1 MATETGQT
9 ESARA
14 ENLQMEAAQSDAAG
28 STIAPTAK
36 RKFWK
41 TPYFRYS
48 VSILVLLVLLKFIP
62 FHKVLDTMKSVPPG
76 VAVAALVFYLLV
88 HLVGVEKWRM
98 MINLAGAGVSFPQ
111 ALRCYYW
118 GLFGNIFLP
127 SLVGGDLVRAGMAFF
142 FAKSK
147 PAVVLGSL
155 MDRMQDMGSLLAV
168 TLIGVALI
176 PGNTDARTRNILWI
190 TAGFLVAVSLVGA
203 AVLFLVPVKRF
214 SFKRRRTL
222 VKVRH
227 GARSMWRKPQTMIL
241 AFTFGMVLQA
251 GLTAINWWLGDATG
265 LHVSLAAWLFAWPLA
280 KLTSLFGFTQGGLG
294 VREATLVFLLMPF
307 GAPGVKTLAVGLAFQ
322 AVLMTGGLIAGGIAM
337 AMGRLEGLKTA

>member
-1 MATETGQT
+1 MQTETATG
-9 ESARA
+9 AP
-14 ENLQMEAAQSDAAG
+14 
-28 STIAPTAK
+28 APTEK
-36 RKFWK
+36 GKFWK
-41 TPYFRYS
+41 TPYFRYGMS
-48 VSILVLLVLLKFIP
+48 LLVLALLLKFIP
-62 FHKVLDTMKSVPPG
+62 FQKVLATMKAVPPM
-76 VAVAALVFYLLV
+76 VALAVLVCYLLM
-88 HLVGVEKWRM
+88 HLLGVQKWRM
-98 MINLAGAGVSFPQ
+98 MINLAGAGMSFPR

-127 SLVGGDLVRAGMAFF
+127 SLVGGDLVRAGMAFL
-142 FAKSK
+142 FARSK

-190 TAGFLVAVSLVGA
+190 TAGFLVTVSLAGA

-227 GARSMWRKPQTMIL
+227 GARSMWRRPQTMLL
-241 AFTFGMVLQA
+241 AFTLGMTLQA
-251 GLTAINWWLGDATG
+251 GLTALN
-265 LHVSLAAWLFAWPLA
+265 FAWPLA

-294 VREATLVFLLMPF
+294 VREATLVFLLLPF
-307 GAPGVKTLAVGLAFQ
+307 GASRVNTLAVGLAFQ
-322 AVLMTGGLIAGGIAM
+322 AVMMTGNLTAGGIAM
-337 AMGRLEGLKTA
+337 AMGRLKGLKTGGRQA

>member
-1 MATETGQT
+1 MQTETVQT
-9 ESARA
+9 ETARA
-14 ENLQMEAAQSDAAG
+14 ALE
-28 STIAPTAK
+28 TTPK

-41 TPYFRYS
+41 TPYFRYGMS
-48 VSILVLLVLLKFIP
+48 LLVLALLLKYLP
-62 FHKVLDTMKSVPPG
+62 FQKVLATMKAVPPK
-76 VAVAALVFYLLV
+76 VAIAVLVCYLLM

-98 MINLAGAGVSFPQ
+98 MINLAGSGLTFPQ

-127 SLVGGDLVRAGMAFF
+127 SLVGGDLVRAGMAFI
-142 FAKSK
+142 FARSK

-176 PGNTDARTRNILWI
+176 PGSTDARTRNILWI
-190 TAGFLVAVSLVGA
+190 TAGFLVAVSAAGA

-214 SFKRRRTL
+214 SYKRRRTL

-227 GARSMWRKPQTMIL
+227 GARSMWRRPQTMVL

-251 GLTAINWWLGDATG
+251 GLTSINWWLGEVTG
-265 LHVSLAAWLFAWPLA
+265 LHVSLAAWLLAWPLA

-322 AVLMTGGLIAGGIAM
+322 AVMMTGNLTAGGIAM
-337 AMGRLEGLKTA
+337 AMGRFEGLKTNERQA

>member
-1 MATETGQT
+1 MQTDTAETET
-9 ESARA
+9 ARA
-14 ENLQMEAAQSDAAG
+14 ALEA
-28 STIAPTAK
+28 TPK

-41 TPYFRYS
+41 TPYFRYG
-48 VSILVLLVLLKFIP
+48 VSLLVLALLLRFIP
-62 FHKVLDTMKSVPPG
+62 FHKVLATIRSVPPT
-76 VAVAALVFYLLV
+76 VALAVLGCYLMV
-88 HLVGVEKWRM
+88 HLLGVQKWRM
-98 MINLAGAGVSFPQ
+98 MINLAGAGLRFPQ

-142 FAKSK
+142 FARSK

-168 TLIGVALI
+168 ALIGVALI

-190 TAGFLVAVSLVGA
+190 TAGFLVTVGLAGA

-214 SFKRRRTL
+214 SYKRRRTL

-227 GARSMWRKPQTMIL
+227 GARSMWRRPQV
-241 AFTFGMVLQA
+241 MVLSFSLGVTLQA
-251 GLTAINWWLGDATG
+251 GLCAINWWLGDVTG

-307 GAPGVKTLAVGLAFQ
+307 GAPGVKTLAVGLTFQ

-337 AMGRLEGLKTA
+337 AMGRLEGLKTTGRQA

>member
-1 MATETGQT
+1 MQTETATG
-9 ESARA
+9 AP
-14 ENLQMEAAQSDAAG
+14 
-28 STIAPTAK
+28 APTEK
-36 RKFWK
+36 GKFWK
-41 TPYFRYS
+41 TPYFRYGMS
-48 VSILVLLVLLKFIP
+48 LLVLALLLKFIP
-62 FHKVLDTMKSVPPG
+62 FQKVLATMKAVPPM
-76 VAVAALVFYLLV
+76 VALAVLVCYLLM
-88 HLVGVEKWRM
+88 HLLGVQKWRM
-98 MINLAGAGVSFPQ
+98 MINLAGAGMSFPR

-127 SLVGGDLVRAGMAFF
+127 SLVGGDLVRAGMAFL
-142 FAKSK
+142 FARSK

-190 TAGFLVAVSLVGA
+190 TAGFLVTVSLAGA

-227 GARSMWRKPQTMIL
+227 GARSMWRRPQTMLL
-241 AFTFGMVLQA
+241 AFTLGMTLQA
-251 GLTAINWWLGDATG
+251 GLTALNWRLGEATG

-294 VREATLVFLLMPF
+294 VREATLVFLLLPF
-307 GAPGVKTLAVGLAFQ
+307 GASRVNTLAVGLAFQ
-322 AVLMTGGLIAGGIAM
+322 AVMMTGNLTAGGIAM
-337 AMGRLEGLKTA
+337 AMGRLKGLKTGGRQA

>member
-1 MATETGQT
+1 MQTET
-9 ESARA
+9 
-14 ENLQMEAAQSDAAG
+14 AA
-28 STIAPTAK
+28 TAPATTPK

-41 TPYFRYS
+41 TPYFRYG
-48 VSILVLLVLLKFIP
+48 VSLLVLVVLLRFIP
-62 FHKVLDTMKSVPPG
+62 FHKVLAAMRSVPPK
-76 VAVAALVFYLLV
+76 VAVAVLICYLLV
-88 HLVGVEKWRM
+88 HLLGVQKWRM

-127 SLVGGDLVRAGMAFF
+127 SLVGGDLVRGGMAFF
-142 FAKSK
+142 FARSK

-176 PGNTDARTRNILWI
+176 PGSTDARTRNILWI
-190 TAGFLVAVSLVGA
+190 TAGFLLAVGLAGL

-214 SFKRRRTL
+214 SYKRRRTL

-227 GARSMWRKPQTMIL
+227 GARSMGRRPHVMIL
-241 AFTFGMVLQA
+241 AFTLGIALQA
-251 GLTAINWWLGDATG
+251 GLTAINWWLGDVTG

-294 VREATLVFLLMPF
+294 VREATLVILLLPF
-307 GAPGVKTLAVGLAFQ
+307 GASRVGTLAAGLTFQ

-337 AMGRLEGLKTA
+337 AMGRLQGLKTTGRQA

>member
-1 MATETGQT
+1 MQTETVQADT
-9 ESARA
+9 AQASSAI
-14 ENLQMEAAQSDAAG
+14 
-28 STIAPTAK
+28 TPK

-41 TPYFRYS
+41 TPYFRYGTS
-48 VSILVLLVLLKFIP
+48 LLVLALLLKYLP
-62 FHKVLDTMKSVPPG
+62 FQKVLATMKAVPP
-76 VAVAALVFYLLV
+76 AVALAVLVCYLLM

-98 MINLAGAGVSFPQ
+98 MINLAGAGMSFPQ

-127 SLVGGDLVRAGMAFF
+127 SLVGGDLVRAGMAFV
-142 FAKSK
+142 FARSK

-190 TAGFLVAVSLVGA
+190 TAGFLVAVSLAGA

-227 GARSMWRKPQTMIL
+227 GARSMWRRPQTMVL
-241 AFTFGMVLQA
+241 AFTFGMALQA
-251 GLTAINWWLGDATG
+251 GLTALNWWLGEVTG

-307 GAPGVKTLAVGLAFQ
+307 GAPGVKALAVGLAFQ
-322 AVLMTGGLIAGGIAM
+322 AVMMTGNLTAGGIAM
-337 AMGRLEGLKTA
+337 AMGRLEGLKTSGRQA